1 MGEICCAKALGQD
14 HAWCVEGT
22 VRRRP
27 QWLELSEGGRGG
39 QGGDRAVLAQ
49 VSDDGAGPDGG
60 REAGRSGWIL
70 ESFLFVLVR
79 VGRLAKQWVQGGVER
94 N

>member
-1 MGEICCAKALGQD
+1 M
-14 HAWCVEGT
+14 
-22 VRRRP
+22 
-27 QWLELSEGGRGG
+27 
-39 QGGDRAVLAQ
+39 LAQ

-70 ESFLFVLVR
+70 ESCLFFLVR